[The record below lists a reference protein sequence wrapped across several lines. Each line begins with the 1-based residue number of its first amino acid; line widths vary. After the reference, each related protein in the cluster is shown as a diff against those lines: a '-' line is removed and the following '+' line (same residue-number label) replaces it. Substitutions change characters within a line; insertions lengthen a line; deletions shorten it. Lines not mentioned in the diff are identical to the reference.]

1 LAELQQQVQAVVI
14 DPGVVVALMQG
25 VAERFVAGQTASV
38 EQLARAT
45 RLPEPV
51 VERLLGGLVDAQM
64 LHRVADAESR
74 VALSRPPEQITL
86 AHLLDIAFQAV
97 DREVGNA
104 PAARW
109 LDQLRAAQ
117 KAATA
122 DATLRSLLT
131 VNRVP

>member
-1 LAELQQQVQAVVI
+1 
-14 DPGVVVALMQG
+14 MQW

-64 LHRVADAESR
+64 LYRVADADSR
-74 VALSRPPEQITL
+74 VVLSRPPEEIPL
-86 AHLLDIAFQAV
+86 AHLLDIAFGAV
-97 DREVGNA
+97 DREVGTVQ
-104 PAARW
+104 AARW
-109 LDQLRAAQ
+109 LDQLRTAQ

-131 VNRVP
+131 VNPVP